1 MDETGFRIRILGGER
16 VIVPR
21 TAKELYTLSPKNRT
35 SITILKA
42 VSAVGKVI
50 PPILIILGKIHMDS
64 WYHTNLK
71 GTELVLLSNS
81 RFLNS

>member
-1 MDETGFRIRILGGER
+1 MDETSFRIRILRGER

-21 TAKELYTLSPKNRT
+21 VAKELYTLSSKNHT

-42 VSAVGKVI
+42 VSAVGKFI
-50 PPILIILGKIHMDS
+50 PLVLIILGKIHMDS

-81 RFLNS
+81 RFSNS